1 MNANSDAI
9 NEQKRINSEILRLIS
24 INETPRIGS
33 SDWLAIC
40 ELEMGGIQVGVRR
53 NKVSEFDPRSKD
65 QIKSGGMIGGDRM
78 IHHNYSTI
86 YEKYLNRFINQN
98 INLSIIECGILK
110 GTGLGVW
117 SKLFP
122 HATLV
127 GMDIDLSHTLNN
139 MEELKKRGA
148 FIFKN
153 PILLEFDQFK
163 PSTISLQNA
172 VGDLK
177 FNILIDDGFHSDE
190 TILNTFS
197 ALHPFFADDFVYF
210 AEDNMS
216 VSKKISELYPNYK
229 VTSYGQM
236 TVITSKK

>member
-1 MNANSDAI
+1 MSANSDETS
-9 NEQKRINSEILRLIS
+9 EQKRIESEILRLLL
-24 INETPRIGS
+24 INETPEVGS

-53 NKVSEFDPRSKD
+53 NKVSEFDPRTKD

-86 YEKYLNRFINQN
+86 YEKYLNRFISKN
-98 INLSIIECGILK
+98 INLSIIECGILM

-122 HATLV
+122 QATLV
-127 GMDIDLSHTLNN
+127 GMDIDLSHILSN

-148 FIFKN
+148 FMSKK
-153 PILLEFDQFK
+153 PILIEFDQFK

-197 ALHPFFADDFVYF
+197 ALQPFFAEDFVYF

-216 VSKKISELYPNYK
+216 VSKKICDLYPGYK

-236 TVITSKK
+236 TVITSKY